1 VLNKKGVTHT
11 DWAISMGIFII
22 YIAFLIIFILPLLLK
37 TQFDPSPLFN
47 IMEENFLKQ
56 LEWTIVKIPLNLE
69 KFENKL
75 SQPTQDVRLMMSI
88 DNDHRFTTINP
99 KSSSPLITFDE
110 NDQPTQPI
118 DELNFIEDNKKM
130 RLGCQTSCSNKIL
143 KYTIAPLKQRGV
155 LYDNIC
161 NLDQEFC
168 QFSLGIEEKIVG
180 IKEKPF
186 LNNPQIQESPSFLE
200 YKEGRF
206 QGYNTLKTTY
216 LKFPESKDFDIK
228 YIEDR
233 NKNGVIDPNENQRIS
248 IFDQS
253 TFNQGQKPPQVPEN
267 VNVFIKEL
275 KRSYANEIGGLN
287 PVIFYFEVW

>member
-1 VLNKKGVTHT
+1 MRTLIERT
-11 DWAISMGIFII
+11 DTLQDAVRLFYGRSSSER
-22 YIAFLIIFILPLLLK
+22 LIILKEAMEGKVAEEYDYLVHFFETEFVELQTKFYEVAIMPLLVL
-37 TQFDPSPLFN
+37 
-47 IMEENFLKQ
+47 
-56 LEWTIVKIPLNLE
+56 
-69 KFENKL
+69 
-75 SQPTQDVRLMMSI
+75 
-88 DNDHRFTTINP
+88 
-99 KSSSPLITFDE
+99 
-110 NDQPTQPI
+110 I